1 MAKNSKL
8 TSAVNKQMY
17 LRGLILAVIDIVL
30 IIASMVGAL
39 WVRFDFS
46 FMQIDAEYLEA
57 LYKYMPINILCTLLI
72 NWLFRLYTSL
82 WRFAGAVEIG
92 NIVLSSVV
100 STVVQVLGI
109 KLMGLHVPRSYP
121 ILYIGLLA
129 VLLTA
134 SRFSY
139 RFVRVV
145 LSRRR
150 QDDGQ
155 KRISTMIV
163 GAGAAGYT
171 IVGEMKTSKHL
182 FRDIKCMIDDDPAK
196 VGTYLRGVPI
206 VGKKED
212 IPYFAKKYEIE
223 EIIIAIPTLSAASRS
238 ELIDICQTTSCK
250 VLTLPGIYQ
259 LVNREV
265 SVSMLREVQIEEML
279 GREPVKLEMETVM
292 DDISGKVILVTGGG
306 GSIGSEICRQIAMH
320 NPKRLIIV
328 DIYENNAYDI
338 QNELRKKY
346 PELDLVV
353 LIASVRD
360 KGRIDS
366 IFKTYRPGG
375 VFHAA
380 AHKHVPLMEGS
391 PNEAIKNNVLG
402 TWNVAHAADEFGAAK
417 MVLIS
422 SDKAVRPT
430 NVMGASKRIC
440 EQIIEY
446 FAQRSTTVYAAVRF
460 GNVLGSNGSVIPLF
474 RQQIAEGG
482 PVTVTHPEIC
492 RYFMTIPEAV
502 NLVLQ
507 CGALAHKGE
516 IFILDMGQPVK
527 ILDLAEKMIR
537 LSGLVPGRDIEI
549 KFIGPRPGEKLYEEL
564 LLDENNLKATPN
576 EKIFVLYEDVVKPE
590 DLKDRID
597 RIVSAAYEETDD
609 IRDLIL
615 QMVPEYTA
623 AAPTGRLLEEEL
635 PEEEAAP
642 QSVG

>member
-1 MAKNSKL
+1 M
-8 TSAVNKQMY
+8 
-17 LRGLILAVIDIVL
+17 RGLILAMVDVVL
-30 IIASMVGAL
+30 IIASMIGAL
-39 WVRFDFS
+39 WVRYDFS
-46 FMQIDAEYLEA
+46 IMQIDPPYLEA
-57 LYKYMPINILCTLLI
+57 LYTYMPINILCTLLL

-82 WRFAGAVEIG
+82 WRFAGAEEVIS
-92 NIVLSSVV
+92 IVFSSVA
-100 STVVQVLGI
+100 SAVVQMLGMW
-109 KLMGLHVPRSYP
+109 LMGLHMPRSYP
-121 ILYIGLLA
+121 IMYVELLA
-129 VLLTA
+129 VLLTG

-139 RFVRVV
+139 RFARVAAG
-145 LSRRR
+145 RRR
-150 QDDGQ
+150 QYNGE

-163 GAGAAGYT
+163 GAGAAGNM

-212 IPYFAKKYEIE
+212 IPYFVKKYEIE
-223 EIIIAIPTLSAASRS
+223 EIVVAIPTLPAADRS
-238 ELIDICQTTSCK
+238 ELLEICQTTSCK
-250 VLTLPGIYQ
+250 VLTLPGVYQ

-279 GREPVKLEMETVM
+279 GREPVELEMETIM

-320 NPKRLIIV
+320 NPKQLIIV

-380 AHKHVPLMEGS
+380 AHKHVPLMEDS

-402 TWNVAHAADEFGAAK
+402 TWNVAHAADEFGASK

-430 NVMGASKRIC
+430 NVMGASKRLC

-446 FAQRSTTVYAAVRF
+446 FAQNSTTVYAAVRF

-474 RQQIAEGG
+474 RQ
-482 PVTVTHPEIC
+482 
-492 RYFMTIPEAV
+492 
-502 NLVLQ
+502 
-507 CGALAHKGE
+507 
-516 IFILDMGQPVK
+516 
-527 ILDLAEKMIR
+527 
-537 LSGLVPGRDIEI
+537 
-549 KFIGPRPGEKLYEEL
+549 
-564 LLDENNLKATPN
+564 
-576 EKIFVLYEDVVKPE
+576 
-590 DLKDRID
+590 
-597 RIVSAAYEETDD
+597 
-609 IRDLIL
+609 
-615 QMVPEYTA
+615 
-623 AAPTGRLLEEEL
+623 
-635 PEEEAAP
+635 
-642 QSVG
+642 